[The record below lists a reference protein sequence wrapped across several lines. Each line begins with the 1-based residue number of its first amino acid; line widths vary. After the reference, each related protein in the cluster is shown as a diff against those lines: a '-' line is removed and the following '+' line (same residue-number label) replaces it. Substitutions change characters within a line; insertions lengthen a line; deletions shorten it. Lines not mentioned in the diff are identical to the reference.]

1 MRKFLL
7 LFIACIA
14 FNFTQAQ
21 LLKKIKDKANKAI
34 GKAADKAIDEPA
46 ENKPATSDET
56 AAKAETETN
65 EPATTGAK
73 SDDRLKVY
81 SKFDFVPGKT
91 ILYFDNFEKDNIGET
106 PSGWITNTSAE
117 VVTIDGLEGNW
128 LKMNTKY
135 AEQISRNKKQS
146 WGNNFTVEFDL
157 LLVPVS
163 SSPRFALSLLNTGG
177 NLVTDEKILAQGG
190 TIKTINMEMII
201 DNNGGKQCRATLN
214 SNNNKLSDRT
224 EELPFIKSRPVH
236 ISMCVQGKR
245 FRMWWDSKKVY
256 DLSAINENY
265 LPNQLGLSIYFHDD
279 GEIFMSNIRVA
290 KDVPDTRAAFEEGKL
305 ISHLLFFTGT
315 AKLKPES
322 MGALFDVSKV
332 LKDATTPVKI
342 IGHTDSDGEEGAN
355 VKLSQQR
362 AEAVKSLLVKEY
374 GISENILVTEGR
386 GEVQPIADN
395 KSSEGKAQNRRVEFV
410 FKAEAD
416 TYEKPQGL
424 ASAPDSKSPAKS
436 QAGKQSSASTNTGNI
451 PATGGVTLQS
461 KLLTTSL
468 PYAQFVRNSSGK
480 YTFMASKEEGNSNEN
495 FIKIE
500 LEQVGDKLKAE
511 TFNYKDINTSMPLYG
526 TKKYPEIREA
536 KAILYYGNAK
546 KPYIKSFTPVIADG
560 HMSKYYSE
568 SLQANLPA
576 ASGKTR
582 FVIEKIEDGK
592 ASGYFITGILIE
604 GLKPVTKGD
613 AMQDTFTTGFA
624 GEMKCTFTNVPVY

>member
-1 MRKFLL
+1 MKKFLL
-7 LFIACIA
+7 LIIVCAA
-14 FNFTQAQ
+14 FNSGNAQ
-21 LLKKIKDKANKAI
+21 LLKKLKQKADKAI
-34 GKAADKAIDEPA
+34 DKAADKAIDKPA
-46 ENKPATSDET
+46 ESKTATGDESIAKSET
-56 AAKAETETN
+56 AAN
-65 EPATTGAK
+65 EPTTAVATE
-73 SDDRLKVY
+73 DRLKVY

-91 ILYFDNFEKDNIGET
+91 ILYFDDFAKDNIGET
-106 PSGWITNTSAE
+106 PAGWITNTSAE

-177 NLVTDEKILAQGG
+177 NLVTDEKLLTQGG

-201 DNNGGKQCRATLN
+201 DNNGGKLCRATLN

-224 EELPFIKSRPVH
+224 ENLPFVKTIPVH

-245 FRMWWDSKKVY
+245 FRMWWDNKKVY
-256 DLSAINENY
+256 DLSAVNENY

-290 KDVPDTRAAFEEGKL
+290 KDVPDTRAAFEQGRL
-305 ISHLLFFTGT
+305 ISNLLFFTGT

-322 MGALFDVSKV
+322 MGALFEVSKV
-332 LKDATTPVKI
+332 VKDATAPIKI
-342 IGHTDSDGEEGAN
+342 VGHTDSDGEENAN
-355 VKLSQQR
+355 LKLSQQR
-362 AEAVKSLLVKEY
+362 AEAIKILLVKEY
-374 GISENILVTEGR
+374 GINESILTAEGR
-386 GEVQPIADN
+386 GETQPVADN
-395 KSSEGKAQNRRVEFV
+395 KSAEGKAQNRRVEFV

-416 TYEKPQGL
+416 SYESPQGL
-424 ASAPDSKSPAKS
+424 TTAPDSKSQGKS
-436 QAGKQSSASTNTGNI
+436 QAGKQSTVSTNTGSTSPN
-451 PATGGVTLQS
+451 AGVTLQS
-461 KLLTTSL
+461 KLLNTSL
-468 PYAQFVRNSSGK
+468 PYAQFARNSSGK

-495 FIKIE
+495 YIKIE

-511 TFNYKDINTSMPLYG
+511 TYNYKDINATMPLYG
-526 TKKYPEIREA
+526 TKKYPEIRET
-536 KAILYYGNAK
+536 KAVLYYGNAK
-546 KPYIKSFTPVIADG
+546 KPFIKSFTPVIADG

-568 SLQANLPA
+568 SLQANLPS

-604 GLKPVTKGD
+604 GLKPVTQGD
-613 AMQDTFTTGFA
+613 AMQDTYTTGFA
-624 GEMKCTFTNVPVY
+624 GEMKCIFTNVPVY